1 MAEFQ
6 QRRFEGRFDGAPG
19 EGPERGTM
27 HEHGAAHEHDRTPW
41 SGIEQECLDFCP
53 ICRTAD
59 VLRASVP
66 PEAREQFHHLQHEAL
81 LTLKAILDH
90 YIDRT
95 DAVRKAAAKVEDIPI
110 D

>member
-1 MAEFQ
+1 MTDFQ
-6 QRRFEGRFDGAPG
+6 QRRFEGRLDEAPG
-19 EGPERGTM
+19 EGHERGTAHERGAT
-27 HEHGAAHEHDRTPW
+27 HEHGRTPW
-41 SGIEQECLDFCP
+41 SGMEQQCLDFCP

-66 PEAREQFHHLQHEAL
+66 PEAREQLHHLQHEAL

-95 DAVRKAAAKVEDIPI
+95 DAARKAAAKVEDIPI